1 MEFPTDTDHMT
12 LPNRAEEIKQQSID
26 EIKLLI
32 ETELK
37 NKEGDAETLVN
48 LTNDAKL
55 DLIKTFT
62 SPSDSMI
69 VDDITN
75 VKDWVKKSGN

>member
-1 MEFPTDTDHMT
+1 MEFPTDTDHMS
-12 LPNRAEEIKQQSID
+12 LSNLAEEIKQQSID
-26 EIKLLI
+26 ENKLLI

-37 NKEGDAETLVN
+37 NNERDVETLEN
-48 LTNDAKL
+48 LINDAKL

-62 SPSDSMI
+62 SPSDGMK
-69 VDDITN
+69 VDDVMN